1 MLSPQVVLLQMD
13 NKMSR
18 DDFQKVLELGIEGC
32 RAVGQFMRTTMLEHT
47 RRLANARGAVQ
58 L

>member
-1 MLSPQVVLLQMD
+1 
-13 NKMSR
+13 MSK

-32 RAVGQFMRTTMLEHT
+32 KAVGKYMRETMLEHT
-47 RRLANARGAVQ
+47 RQLATARGAVH